1 MPRCRAHLRFTD
13 LELAVGKP
21 GVMDGRPHLTCHCR
35 PNFYTSTKL
44 HSLVTKAQQCEWLA
58 QSHWTATVWLA
69 VEPATSWSQVRC
81 PICCATMTHYT
92 VHCDM
97 TNYEM
102 LWWLVKTLSRDI
114 HHYRMLNRVGG
125 SIFCRRFNSQKYWTV
140 TWLQYWTVTLTHIS

>member
-81 PICCATMTHYT
+81 PICCATMTHYIVIWPT
-92 VHCDM
+92 MRCFADWSKHCH
-97 TNYEM
+97 
-102 LWWLVKTLSRDI
+102 V
-114 HHYRMLNRVGG
+114 
-125 SIFCRRFNSQKYWTV
+125 IFTITECWTV
-140 TWLQYWTVTLTHIS
+140 SAVQYFVDGSTVKNTEPSHDCNIEPWH